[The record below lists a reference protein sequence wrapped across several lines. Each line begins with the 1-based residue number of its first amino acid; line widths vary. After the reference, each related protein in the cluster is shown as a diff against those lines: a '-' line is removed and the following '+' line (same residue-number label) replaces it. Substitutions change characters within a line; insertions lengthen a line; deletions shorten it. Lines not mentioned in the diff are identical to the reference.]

1 MAVVISGCFL
11 DGEDAKTDADGLKV
25 GKVDGVW
32 LWWVIGEVAPG
43 VHGFARDLIWLA
55 GWGECKVVSVVEAAC
70 IPVSMWRFVKP

>member
-1 MAVVISGCFL
+1 MEVVISGCFL

-43 VHGFARDLIWLA
+43 VHGFARDLS
-55 GWGECKVVSVVEAAC
+55 GFSVWGECEVVYVVEAARV
-70 IPVSMWRFVKP
+70 PVSMRRFVKP